1 MNGSENTDDLFLE
14 YVSASLTPARKD
26 ELEALLA
33 GEGYDVAELRE
44 MAVLYMDMDD
54 IDIPAPS
61 ERLDEKFYAMLDAE
75 KKCIDVEE
83 KRRPFLERIT
93 GVSFP
98 RVISRMAYAAVFIA
112 IGWMVAGMFQPEDK
126 YEIKLQYMAS
136 EVNEMKK
143 MMMFSMLNRK
153 SASERLMAVQYLRD
167 LVPDDEQVLTAML
180 DVFERDPN
188 VNVRLATLDVLST
201 VEWDDRIREGLI
213 SNIEKQDSPLVQLA
227 LVDVMVSS
235 GEDRAVEPLRQLLL
249 RKDLN
254 ITVRSRVS
262 EGLRYLS

>member
-1 MNGSENTDDLFLE
+1 MNGSENTDDLILE
-14 YVSASLTPARKD
+14 YVSAALTPARKE

-33 GEGYDVAELRE
+33 GEGYDIDELRE
-44 MAVLYMDMDD
+44 MALLYDGMAD

-61 ERLDEKFYAMLDAE
+61 EKLGEKFYAMIDAE
-75 KKCIDVEE
+75 KGQRDVEKE
-83 KRRPFLERIT
+83 RRPFLERIT
-93 GVSFP
+93 GISFP
-98 RVISRMAYAAVFIA
+98 RVISKLAYAAVFIV
-112 IGWMVAGMFQPEDK
+112 IGWTAASMFQPEEK
-126 YEIKLQYMAS
+126 YEKKLQYMAS

-153 SASERLMAVQYLRD
+153 SASERLQAVQYLRD
-167 LVPDDEQVLTAML
+167 LVPGDEQVLTAML

-188 VNVRLATLDVLST
+188 VNVRLATLDALST

-254 ITVRSRVS
+254 LAVRSRVS
-262 EGLRYLS
+262 EGLRYLL